1 MLDKRDA
8 ILDTVNHWTIKRGA
22 VVLLCCV
29 LLVILLVLILPQ
41 VDLLDTAFHLGTAP
55 IVIHS
60 QSIAPPL
67 FQVLLLSL
75 TFSLSLSGYSRQDY
89 QRRFS
94 FESILGF
101 EILHQSFRC

>member
-1 MLDKRDA
+1 MRNKRA
-8 ILDTVNHWTIKRGA
+8 TIIGSVSHWSIKRGP
-22 VVLLCCV
+22 VVLLCFV

-67 FQVLLLSL
+67 FHVLLLSL
-75 TFSLSLSGYSRQDY
+75 TFSLSLNGYSRQDY

-94 FESILGF
+94 FESVRGF
-101 EILHQSFRC
+101 EIVHQSFRC